1 MTIVL
6 TEEKLID
13 LSGVELNKILSDYV
27 ANKFVGVKISNT
39 YKAISCLYGKLVEI
53 FPDKKIPDLW
63 FILFMH
69 QGNKFLLS
77 NFLIGSET
85 AKLK

>member
-13 LSGVELNKILSDYV
+13 LSGVELNKILSGYV

-39 YKAISCLYGKLVEI
+39 YKAISCLYGRLVEI
-53 FPDKKIPDLW
+53 FPNKKVPDLW

-69 QGNKFLLS
+69 QG
-77 NFLIGSET
+77 
-85 AKLK
+85 LKQQN

>member
-27 ANKFVGVKISNT
+27 ANKFVGVKI
-39 YKAISCLYGKLVEI
+39 
-53 FPDKKIPDLW
+53 
-63 FILFMH
+63 
-69 QGNKFLLS
+69 
-77 NFLIGSET
+77 
-85 AKLK
+85 

>member
-27 ANKFVGVKISNT
+27 CGR
-39 YKAISCLYGKLVEI
+39 
-53 FPDKKIPDLW
+53 
-63 FILFMH
+63 IL
-69 QGNKFLLS
+69 
-77 NFLIGSET
+77 
-85 AKLK
+85 